1 MQPPVRQEPRI
12 VAFVERQMRA
22 WAMGQEMAECVEG
35 RRFDRPHHK
44 LGDFITLSREAGAGG
59 GQIAEYIGQRLGWEV
74 LDKALVGQV
83 AQRLRTSPT
92 LVEVVDETGPDW
104 ARDILLPWLDRN
116 VISHEKYVIF
126 LCRVV
131 MAAARRGNVVI
142 VGRGANFLLP
152 RDQGLAVR
160 VVASEKYRIRNVMAN
175 RGLSE
180 SEARRYIAQVEQG
193 RRQFV
198 QRFFR
203 RDIADPHEYDA
214 VLSVDRL
221 GPERAAEEIIAMFQR
236 RKAWAV

>member
-12 VAFVERQMRA
+12 VAFVERQMRT

-44 LGDFITLSREAGAGG
+44 LGDYITLSREAGAGG
-59 GQIAEYIGQRLGWEV
+59 SQIAEYIGQRLGWEV

-104 ARDILLPWLDRN
+104 ARDILLPWLDRS
-116 VISHEKYVIF
+116 VISHAKYVVF

-131 MAAARRGNVVI
+131 VAAARRGNVVI

-160 VVASEKYRIRNVMAN
+160 VVASEKYRICNVMAT

-180 SEARRYIAQVEQG
+180 SQARQYIAEVERG
-193 RRQFV
+193 RREFV

-203 RDIADPHEYDA
+203 RDITDPHEYDV

-221 GPERAAEEIIAMFQR
+221 GPQGAAEEIIALFQR
-236 RKAWAV
+236 CKAQSV

>member
-1 MQPPVRQEPRI
+1 MQRPVRQEPKI

-22 WAMGQEMAECVEG
+22 WAMGQEMAGCVEG
-35 RRFDRPHHK
+35 RRFDRPHQK

-59 GQIAEYIGQRLGWEV
+59 GQIAEYLGQRLGWEV

-92 LVEVVDETGPDW
+92 LVEAVDETGADW

-116 VISHEKYVIF
+116 VISHGKYVVF

-131 MAAARRGNVVI
+131 VAAARRGNVVI

-160 VVASEKYRIRNVMAN
+160 VVASEKYRIRNVMAT

-180 SEARRYIAQVEQG
+180 AEARQYIAEVERD
-193 RRQFV
+193 RREFV

-203 RDIADPHEYDA
+203 RDIADPHEYDL

-221 GPERAAEEIIAMFQR
+221 GPQRAAEEIIDLFQR
-236 RKAWAV
+236 RKAWGV